1 MKVLLS
7 LAKTWTFDLEAEDN
21 KDVKEMV
28 LQTVTDNGGDH
39 EDTDAIHDALRE
51 CLADDPSSVVDL
63 EIDADDFEIK
73 VTT

>member
-1 MKVLLS
+1 MKVLLT
-7 LAKTWTFDLEAEDN
+7 LNKTWTFDLEAEEN

-28 LQTVTDNGGDH
+28 FQTVTDNGGVCD
-39 EDTDAIHDALRE
+39 DPDAVHDALRE

-73 VTT
+73 VT